1 MMKRVIAGMELPGFR
16 AELERRGEPGF
27 RAAQVFSWIY
37 KRGALEFGKMTDL
50 PAALR
55 ARLEQDYTVTDL
67 SLRQAQESAD
77 GTRKLLLALADGN
90 LVEAVG
96 IPTEKRLTGCIS
108 SQAGC
113 KYACGFCASGK
124 AGFKRDLIRGDIIGE
139 VLFLR
144 SAFPDKE
151 LSHIVFMGTGEP
163 LDNYDNVLAAIRLIN
178 SPDGLGIGA
187 RRITISTCGLV
198 PAIRRL
204 AGEGLQ
210 VELSVSLHAADD
222 AVRGRIMPVN
232 KKYPLS
238 QLIPAC
244 REYAAATKR
253 QVTFEYILIEG
264 VNSDLQNARRLG
276 TIMRDFN
283 SKVNIIPFNP
293 VDGQPWRAPAA
304 SRVRAFRDALMRTG
318 VPVTVRAPRGQ
329 DIDAAC
335 GQLRLRHEKP

>member
-1 MMKRVIAGMELPGFR
+1 MKTVIAGMGLSGFKT
-16 AELERRGEPGF
+16 ALEQRGEPGF
-27 RAAQVFSWIY
+27 RAAQVFAWVY
-37 KRGALEFGKMTDL
+37 KQGALDFTLMTNL

-55 ARLEQDYTVTDL
+55 ARLEREFVVTDV
-67 SLRQAQESAD
+67 SQRQAQGSRD
-77 GTRKLLLALADGN
+77 GTRKFLLSLADGN
-90 LVEAVG
+90 LVEAVA

-124 AGFKRDLIRGDIIGE
+124 AGFKRDLSCAEIIGE
-139 VLFLR
+139 VLHLR
-144 SAFPDKE
+144 SALPDKE

-163 LDNYDNVLAAIRLIN
+163 LDNYDNVLAAARIIN
-178 SPDGLGIGA
+178 SPDAFGIGA
-187 RRITISTCGLV
+187 RRITLSTCGLV

-204 AGEGLQ
+204 AGEGMQ
-210 VELSVSLHAADD
+210 IELSVSLHAADD
-222 AVRGRIMPVN
+222 ATRSRIMPVN
-232 KKYPLS
+232 RKYPLA
-238 QLIPAC
+238 QLIAAC
-244 REYAAATKR
+244 REYAAATRR

-264 VNSDLQNARRLG
+264 INSDLQNARRLS

-293 VDGQPWRAPAA
+293 IAGQSWRAPES
-304 SRVRAFRDALMRTG
+304 SRVRAFRDELLKAG
-318 VPVTVRAPRGQ
+318 VPVTVRTPRGQ